1 MFLNAEKHR
10 ALVDMIDGLVHES
23 AHANLFS
30 LSLGDPFVANKDDE
44 FYHSPLRSDPRPLD
58 DIFHATYVSARLH
71 YVHQRLIESRVLSD
85 NEKDVVQSGLSVSRG
100 AFWEGFKTLDAH
112 ASLTSLGSRVMH
124 DAHDYMIGHA

>member
-1 MFLNAEKHR
+1 MVLF
-10 ALVDMIDGLVHES
+10 DES

-44 FYHSPLRSDPRPLD
+44 FYQSPLRSDPRPLD
-58 DIFHATYVSARLH
+58 GIFHATYVSARLH

-85 NEKDVVQSGLSVSRG
+85 NEKDVVQGGLSVSRG

-124 DAHDYMIGHA
+124 AAHDYMIGHA